1 MSRFRGWFR
10 ARNIKKVRHMDVF
23 SNYIHVYLVKD
34 KVLSFGPYSNERRM
48 YKGYRELVKQLQPL
62 KGV

>member
-1 MSRFRGWFR
+1 
-10 ARNIKKVRHMDVF
+10 MDVF